1 MFDALRADDLPC
13 DVPVS
18 PGAFYYFVKVRTG
31 LDDLTLTERLIR
43 EHRVAVVPGS
53 VFGTTDGCYVR
64 VSYGALDEETAG
76 AGIGRLVSGLKKIC
90 SE

>member
-1 MFDALRADDLPC
+1 
-13 DVPVS
+13 
-18 PGAFYYFVKVRTG
+18 
-31 LDDLTLTERLIR
+31 LTERLIR

-53 VFGTTDGCYVR
+53 VFGTTDGCYIR
-64 VSYGALDEETAG
+64 VSYGALDEETAA